1 MAGGRIKGLTVTIDG
16 DTTGLSGLWCQA
28 PRPGGSNIDWGDMSA
43 FPYTCP
49 VCNTVIP
56 TKEALF
62 SHIVGEIAQSIQGL
76 ADSSR
81 ETEIN
86 TVK

>member
-1 MAGGRIKGLTVTIDG
+1 MSEKIKSKTEITMEDLEKITGGT
-16 DTTGLSGLWCQA
+16 
-28 PRPGGSNIDWGDMSA
+28 NIDWGDMTT

-86 TVK
+86 IVK

>member
-1 MAGGRIKGLTVTIDG
+1 
-16 DTTGLSGLWCQA
+16 
-28 PRPGGSNIDWGDMSA
+28 MSV

-62 SHIVGEIAQSIQGL
+62 SHIVGEVAKALQEST
-76 ADSSR
+76 R
-81 ETEIN
+81 
-86 TVK
+86 V

>member
-1 MAGGRIKGLTVTIDG
+1 MSEKIKSKTEITMEDLEKIT
-16 DTTGLSGLWCQA
+16 
-28 PRPGGSNIDWGDMSA
+28 GGSNIDWGDMSA

-76 ADSSR
+76 VDSSR

-86 TVK
+86 IVK